1 MDQNHLISNEAD
13 YFLNY
18 EELIKIVPTLKDKL
32 TQENSFEFSKQLYEF
47 TRIIYEQYK
56 NEEQQLKTK

>member
-1 MDQNHLISNEAD
+1 MDQKHLISNEAD

-32 TQENSFEFSKQLYEF
+32 TQENSFEFSKQLYEL

>member
-1 MDQNHLISNEAD
+1 MGQKHLILNEAD

>member
-1 MDQNHLISNEAD
+1 MGQKHLVSNEAD

-18 EELIKIVPTLKDKL
+18 EELIKIVPTLKGKL
-32 TQENSFEFSKQLYEF
+32 AQENSFEFSKQLYEF

>member
-1 MDQNHLISNEAD
+1 MDQKHLLSNEAD

-18 EELIKIVPTLKDKL
+18 EEIIKIVPALKEKL
-32 TQENSFEFSKQLYEF
+32 SKEDSFEFTKQLYEF

>member
-1 MDQNHLISNEAD
+1 MGQKQLVSNEAD

-18 EELIKIVPTLKDKL
+18 EELIKLVPTLKDKL
-32 TQENSFEFSKQLYEF
+32 TKENSFEFSKQLYEF

>member
-1 MDQNHLISNEAD
+1 MGQNHLLSNEAN

-18 EELIKIVPTLKDKL
+18 EELIKIVPALKDKL
-32 TQENSFEFSKQLYEF
+32 SKEDSFEFSKQLYEF

-56 NEEQQLKTK
+56 NEKEQSNTK

>member
-1 MDQNHLISNEAD
+1 MGQKHLISNEAD

-32 TQENSFEFSKQLYEF
+32 TPENSFEFSNQLYEF

>member
-1 MDQNHLISNEAD
+1 MGQKHLISNEAD

-32 TQENSFEFSKQLYEF
+32 THENSFEFSKQLYEF
-47 TRIIYEQYK
+47 TRIIYKKNK

>member
-1 MDQNHLISNEAD
+1 MGQKHFVSNEAD

>member
-1 MDQNHLISNEAD
+1 MDQKHLLSNEAD

-18 EELIKIVPTLKDKL
+18 EEIIKIVPALKEKL
-32 TQENSFEFSKQLYEF
+32 SKEDSFEFTKQLYEF

-56 NEEQQLKTK
+56 NEKEQSNTE

>member
-1 MDQNHLISNEAD
+1 MGQKHLVLNEAD

-32 TQENSFEFSKQLYEF
+32 SEENSFEFSKQLYEF

>member
-1 MDQNHLISNEAD
+1 MDQKHLISNEAD

>member
-1 MDQNHLISNEAD
+1 MGQKHLISNEAD

-32 TQENSFEFSKQLYEF
+32 TQVNSFEFSKQLYEF